1 MQSNKDKGKQGED
14 LAAQYLLD
22 KGYDILERN
31 WRYRHAEVDLI
42 ARKKNRLHF
51 VEVKTRHSVRYGM
64 PEESFNR
71 DKMRSLKLAAEA
83 YQEQN
88 SEWKYLQF
96 DIVSIIMA
104 QDTVQEIRLFEDV
117 YF

>member
-22 KGYDILERN
+22 KGYALLERN

-42 ARKKNRLHF
+42 ASKANRLHF

-83 YQEQN
+83 YQLAHP
-88 SEWKYLQF
+88 EWKYLQF
-96 DIVSIIMA
+96 DIVSIIMLNDA
-104 QDTVQEIRLFEDV
+104 VQEIRLFEDV

>member
-22 KGYDILERN
+22 HGYTLLERN

-42 ARKKNRLHF
+42 VSKGNRLHL

-71 DKMRSLKLAAEA
+71 DKMRSLKLAAEG
-83 YQEQN
+83 YQDAHP
-88 SEWKYLQF
+88 EWKYLQF